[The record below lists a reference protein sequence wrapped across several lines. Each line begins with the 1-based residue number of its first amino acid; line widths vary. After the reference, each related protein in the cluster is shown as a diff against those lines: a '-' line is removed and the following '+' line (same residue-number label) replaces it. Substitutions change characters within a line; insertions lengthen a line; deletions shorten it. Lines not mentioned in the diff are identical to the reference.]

1 MRQNFTKNLF
11 VGMISDQSSGAEV
24 PQHLGCSVDY
34 ADGTLKMGLKVTKT
48 DGTTENVAASYLDDN
63 KDKIAFAA
71 GWEPFYVRRLKSLL
85 DSVNPDQKIKFQ
97 SEAGVPCTELQAEE
111 AFSLPSGREKTT
123 PKPKAIGYAYPS
135 SVVAKMFDR
144 ASSGCFIAQVD
155 DMIVGEPFDSIE
167 QAEAVA
173 DERWPSLPYAS
184 HYLQNPL
191 PGSKFCASQPS
202 MK

>member
-1 MRQNFTKNLF
+1 MRANYQKNLF
-11 VGMISDQSSGAEV
+11 IGMISDLSSGEEL
-24 PQHLGCSVDY
+24 PQHLSCSVDY
-34 ADGTLKMGLKVTKT
+34 ADGKLKIGLKVTKT
-48 DGTTENVAASYLDDN
+48 DGTAENVAASYLDDN
-63 KDKIAFAA
+63 KDKIAFAP

-85 DSVNPDQKIKFQ
+85 DGINQDQKFG
-97 SEAGVPCTELQAEE
+97 STADRSVPCTELQAEE
-111 AFSLPSGREKTT
+111 AFSLPSGRDKMAS
-123 PKPKAIGYAYPS
+123 KPKSIGYAYPS

-144 ASSGCFIAQVD
+144 TSTGCYVAQVD